1 LSLQNGHPAPNY
13 QIIEI
18 MHVETGQPMALTAY
32 SGKTHKALPYNDK
45 LALAYWS
52 VGSCGF
58 AEVQKLIG
66 TLRYAAKLK

>member
-1 LSLQNGHPAPNY
+1 
-13 QIIEI
+13 